1 MAHNDTV
8 FAQVLKLVPRQEF
21 ESLARKHKSGRMS
34 RSMTRWGQF
43 VAMGM
48 AQLTGRCSLRDI
60 VSNLAAPSCKLYHL
74 GVGVVTRSSLAR
86 VNAEKPWEMYE
97 ELHGRL
103 LGRCQAK
110 APGHGYR
117 FKAKLGSSAESV
129 GRTEVLVRPTASRVL
144 AAVKARRSAPPPLR
158 GADGLDA
165 GCAHERPGSC
175 LTRTHSRR
183 PEARRRGA
191 GAGAQAQPLAPAQAS
206 GEAHRRAA
214 GPACGAGASQPAHG
228 SRLPAQGGLSIAV
241 GLRVAVLGRPVPRP
255 LVHPDDALAARPD
268 EGGCPHGCARTAT

>member
-1 MAHNDTV
+1 MRECCHNGGLRIEPETAEDQEV
-8 FAQVLKLVPRQEF
+8 IGGLPQNLWVERRAGSPRQTH
-21 ESLARKHKSGRMS
+21 SVPVCSPPS
-34 RSMTRWGQF
+34 RR
-43 VAMGM
+43 VA
-48 AQLTGRCSLRDI
+48 
-60 VSNLAAPSCKLYHL
+60 
-74 GVGVVTRSSLAR
+74 
-86 VNAEKPWEMYE
+86 
-97 ELHGRL
+97 
-103 LGRCQAK
+103 
-110 APGHGYR
+110 
-117 FKAKLGSSAESV
+117 
-129 GRTEVLVRPTASRVL
+129 
-144 AAVKARRSAPPPLR
+144 PLR
-158 GADGLDA
+158 PRCAGLTA
-165 GCAHERPGSC
+165 WTPAARTSVPCSC

-268 EGGCPHGCARTAT
+268 EGGCPHGGARTAT

>member
-1 MAHNDTV
+1 MKRCGPPHGPHIMAPD
-8 FAQVLKLVPRQEF
+8 QEQD
-21 ESLARKHKSGRMS
+21 SARS
-34 RSMTRWGQF
+34 
-43 VAMGM
+43 
-48 AQLTGRCSLRDI
+48 
-60 VSNLAAPSCKLYHL
+60 
-74 GVGVVTRSSLAR
+74 
-86 VNAEKPWEMYE
+86 
-97 ELHGRL
+97 
-103 LGRCQAK
+103 
-110 APGHGYR
+110 
-117 FKAKLGSSAESV
+117 
-129 GRTEVLVRPTASRVL
+129 
-144 AAVKARRSAPPPLR
+144 RSAPSDQRILSCRIDSAAGARVRVWGLPQNLWVERRAGSPRQTHSVPVCSPPSRRVAPLRPRSARPPLR

>member
-1 MAHNDTV
+1 MAHKDTV

-117 FKAKLGSSAESV
+117 FKAKLFSVDSTTIDLCLSDVVPVVCDNSGLGRRCIPIAKARCSSSSAPALTGGCHGWHEAGSYPV
-129 GRTEVLVRPTASRVL
+129 IDDDALWNCGNL
-144 AAVKARRSAPPPLR
+144 A
-158 GADGLDA
+158 
-165 GCAHERPGSC
+165 
-175 LTRTHSRR
+175 
-183 PEARRRGA
+183 
-191 GAGAQAQPLAPAQAS
+191 AGAQAS
-206 GEAHRRAA
+206 RRR
-214 GPACGAGASQPAHG
+214 
-228 SRLPAQGGLSIAV
+228 RLPARFPTAC
-241 GLRVAVLGRPVPRP
+241 GRPPRLP
-255 LVHPDDALAARPD
+255 PDSAR
-268 EGGCPHGCARTAT
+268 R